1 MANDNTSK
9 DPSSDKALNDKA
21 SSNKSS
27 TGKSLADQAS
37 KDEKGGSQNDL
48 AKDKNGSESETK
60 NSKPDASASGPSSN
74 SKSDASAKSQALA
87 GDKKEPAKTVPSAG
101 AKDTASKQSEFKQ
114 SESQQSDTK
123 PADGKGSS
131 SAQTDIQKAKEKAS
145 ANAAKKLAEAKSRD
159 KPTTTSRTN
168 KPESS
173 SKSSTK
179 GTTAKS
185 ETPEAAA
192 TAAKA
197 GSARPAS
204 SLGLLGLLFL
214 VLGSGV
220 VGGLTVTYLQSQG
233 YFPLAS
239 SSLTSGQANGL
250 SPSDAAR
257 LRALEADLGSVQQD
271 VAQTLSKYAELET
284 LVDQNAEAASA
295 VAPDPAVD
303 DLQSRVAGLE
313 QAVSDLAMAAP
324 PEASSSIEN
333 ALPPSGEV
341 TVGDEAAAASIAR
354 IGNRVAEVR
363 EQLESLSA
371 AVSGLETKLSGRID
385 TTTEQ
390 VDNVTTRVAEL
401 EQTAPPANLLSIL
414 DGLAPRGDLEE
425 INARLTNIE
434 SDESG
439 NNAKKAALALSVA
452 DLARAAQ
459 DGKPFVAELEAIQVL
474 TEIESPSEN
483 LKSFAQ
489 SGMNSEEKLVGQF
502 SRLSHDIL
510 MADRAAE
517 AKTFVQQLELGF
529 QSMFSVREKGE
540 VEGDT
545 TSAILARAEVRLD
558 EANLEGALTELSGL
572 AGAAA
577 QAAEAWIN
585 EARARVELNSVLTA
599 LSDKVLSE
607 LRKN

>member
-48 AKDKNGSESETK
+48 AKDKSGSESETK
-60 NSKPDASASGPSSN
+60 NSKPDASPSGASSN
-74 SKSDASAKSQALA
+74 PKSDASTKSQALA
-87 GDKKEPAKTVPSAG
+87 GEKKEPAKTVPSAG
-101 AKDTASKQSEFKQ
+101 AKDTASKQSESK
-114 SESQQSDTK
+114 QSDTK

-168 KPESS
+168 KHESS
-173 SKSSTK
+173 SKSDTK

-185 ETPEAAA
+185 ETPEAAVV
-192 TAAKA
+192 AAKA

-204 SLGLLGLLFL
+204 SLGLLGLLLL

-271 VAQTLSKYAELET
+271 VAQTLSKYAERET

-313 QAVSDLAMAAP
+313 QAVSDLAMASP
-324 PEASSSIEN
+324 PEVSSNDES
-333 ALPPSGEV
+333 ALPPSEEE

-390 VDNVTTRVAEL
+390 VDSVTTRVAEL

-585 EARARVELNSVLTA
+585 EARARVELNSFLTA